1 MAQERN
7 TMKDQFARLEELARE
22 AGIDIDL
29 NGIWLREYKAVM
41 TAEIAR
47 EVRHQAR
54 TRAEA
59 DILDTRNAG
68 KEVSD

>member
-1 MAQERN
+1 
-7 TMKDQFARLEELARE
+7 MKDHIARLEELARE

-47 EVRHQAR
+47 ELRYEAR
-54 TRAEA
+54 EQAEA
-59 DILDTRNAG
+59 DILANRKAP
-68 KEVSD
+68 KEGISLVRVQE